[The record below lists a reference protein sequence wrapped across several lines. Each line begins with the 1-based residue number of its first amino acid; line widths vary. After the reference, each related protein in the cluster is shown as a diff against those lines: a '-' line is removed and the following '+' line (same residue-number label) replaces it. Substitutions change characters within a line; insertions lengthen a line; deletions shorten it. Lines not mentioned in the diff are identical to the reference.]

1 MRVITA
7 AVNKLHKRATA
18 AATRKDIVTCL
29 TKLGN
34 LEKQSCSLTID
45 NVSNVSKV
53 GELMRSDFA
62 LAENFADQ
70 NEENECNAAEA
81 SANELWED
89 IRCAVYVRLPSS
101 VLFALLQ
108 PQKVVLKVRKVAKN
122 SQP

>member
-18 AATRKDIVTCL
+18 AATRKDIVTCS

-62 LAENFADQ
+62 LAENFADY
-70 NEENECNAAEA
+70 NDKDESDVTEA
-81 SANELWED
+81 SDSELWKT
-89 IRCAVYVRLPSS
+89 SG
-101 VLFALLQ
+101 VLFTYH
-108 PQKVVLKVRKVAKN
+108 N
-122 SQP
+122 